1 MYWNSITF
9 ERFIV
14 LISFIFPSYVYMKEF
29 DESMESTHFISVH
42 KTIRRRIFFTPILK
56 TQVQLHLRKKKKNK
70 HVAVVSTQSCCLL
83 LIPMCIIRNRIS
95 FIPCVMFDMI
105 VYLLL
110 MIRCYPMVAVTVII
124 SHRWCCVVQCAVC
137 VEHMADVRS

>member
-42 KTIRRRIFFTPILK
+42 KTIRRRIFFYSNSEDASAASPP
-56 TQVQLHLRKKKKNK
+56 KKKEK
-70 HVAVVSTQSCCLL
+70 
-83 LIPMCIIRNRIS
+83 
-95 FIPCVMFDMI
+95 
-105 VYLLL
+105 
-110 MIRCYPMVAVTVII
+110 
-124 SHRWCCVVQCAVC
+124 
-137 VEHMADVRS
+137 